1 MLCPRA
7 RNQSHREDLK
17 NKSAMRIIFVVRV
30 VHVQSTAVICKMFAS
45 EGFKVPIF

>member
-17 NKSAMRIIFVVRV
+17 SKSAMRIIFVVRV